1 MVKGKAKMKI
11 KSSSLFL
18 IVALLVMLLVIVT
31 ALSWGRW
38 HAYLVPVV
46 TAGLAFVLGIIQLF
60 KELLARGK
68 AEPSTGGESEDQG
81 KPIDLPRAGL
91 AVSWV
96 VGFSLSCYILGF
108 LITTPLVT
116 LIYLRRRGRSWWTSL
131 VFAVVLGGFNYGM
144 FEIGFQLYLY
154 RGLIWELIFGM

>member
-1 MVKGKAKMKI
+1 
-11 KSSSLFL
+11 
-18 IVALLVMLLVIVT
+18 MLLVIGT

-38 HAYLVPVV
+38 HAYLIPVI
-46 TAGLAFVLGIIQLF
+46 TAGLAFVLGVIQLLR
-60 KELLARGK
+60 EMLAKGK
-68 AEPSTGGESEDQG
+68 ANPSVAAESQGEG

-108 LITTPLVT
+108 LIAPALVT
-116 LIYLRRRGRSWWTSL
+116 LVYLRRRGRGWWTAI
-131 VFAVVLGGFNYGM
+131 VFAAVLGGVNYGM

-154 RGLIWELIFGM
+154 RGLIWELIFVASV

>member
-1 MVKGKAKMKI
+1 MVQGKTKVKI

-18 IVALLVMLLVIVT
+18 IVALLVMLLVIGT
-31 ALSWGRW
+31 ALSWGKW
-38 HAYLVPVV
+38 HAYLVPVI
-46 TAGLAFVLGIIQLF
+46 TAGLAFILGAIQLLR
-60 KELLARGK
+60 EILAKGK
-68 AEPSTGGESEDQG
+68 AEPSVAGEPGEED

-108 LITTPLVT
+108 LVTTPLVT

-131 VFAVVLGGFNYGM
+131 VFAVVLGIFTYGM

-154 RGLIWELIFGM
+154 RGLIWELIYGM